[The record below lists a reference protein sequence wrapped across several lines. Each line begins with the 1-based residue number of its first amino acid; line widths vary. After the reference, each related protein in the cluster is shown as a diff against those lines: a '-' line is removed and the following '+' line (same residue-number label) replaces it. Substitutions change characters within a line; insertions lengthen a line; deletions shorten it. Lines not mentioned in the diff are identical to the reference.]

1 MCRTC
6 AMDHVK
12 HLSDKGWYIIRGDYG
27 DAIRFAQ
34 EASNNG
40 SIKLQTLYVDSE
52 GITQGE

>member
-1 MCRTC
+1 
-6 AMDHVK
+6 MDHVK